1 MGIINKLLG
10 NELII
15 KTVETRN
22 QLNESAPQLAE
33 LLKAVNAKG
42 STYNPVMGDLE
53 SGMEYSSLGNQ
64 KSKTVKETNYLAILK
79 HKQVLRQFSETI
91 IVQSIL
97 RTRKNQVVPYL
108 RRARFSNTGLGYE
121 IKRKDGALPTTPQEK
136 NNIRKIEDFIH
147 NTGKHSLTQR
157 DTFVEF
163 TKKFIDELYINDQ
176 VNVEFI
182 TDKNGKLDHFNIL
195 DGATI
200 VVDDVPR
207 SIDTPRTFVQYD
219 KAGREIAK
227 FSEDELSFYVNNPT
241 TTIDHKGYGNSA
253 VETAMGHLQ
262 YYSDT
267 EQFNARFFSQGG
279 TTKGMLLID
288 YGEGSAQA
296 SQASLH
302 ALRQQWSANF
312 SGNNGAWKIPVM
324 TGKDAKFVNMSQSS
338 KDMEF
343 ESWLNYLINIVCSAF
358 AINPEEINFPNRGG
372 STGKGTGNTINE
384 GSTMKSK
391 LDNSKQKGLQPLL
404 QSIEDFINQFIIPR
418 VDDKYY
424 FQFTLGSTVS
434 EKEQIDVIL
443 QKLDAGM
450 LIDEARALMGLPPL
464 PDDKGQVYG
473 PSGSAI
479 NFLTM
484 EQNIKQEQGATQ
496 SSDDSSKEINPKVG
510 DNGLD
515 NPETPDM
522 DTEQPNNAGA
532 KQKIIQQ
539 KNSPKNKIKEEQ
551 KVK

>member
-33 LLKAVNAKG
+33 LLKAINAKG

-484 EQNIKQEQGATQ
+484 EQNIKQEQSATQ
-496 SSDDSSKEINPKVG
+496 SSDDSSKEITPKVG

-515 NPETPDM
+515 NPDTPDM

>member
-372 STGKGTGNTINE
+372 STGKGTGNTVNE
-384 GSTMKSK
+384 GNTMKSK

-404 QSIEDFINQFIIPR
+404 QSIEDFINQFILPR

-484 EQNIKQEQGATQ
+484 EQNIKQEQSATQ

-515 NPETPDM
+515 NPDTPDM

>member
-484 EQNIKQEQGATQ
+484 EQNIKQEQSATQ
-496 SSDDSSKEINPKVG
+496 SSDDSSKEITPKVG

-515 NPETPDM
+515 NPDTPDM